1 MENNKSKLVELMEK
15 LEYSKKAVMFCL
27 ENENGNVDFKGL
39 TYWANEV
46 EKLRKEIK
54 EML

>member
-1 MENNKSKLVELMEK
+1 MEKVKELIDK

-39 TYWANEV
+39 TYWASEV

-54 EML
+54 ELL